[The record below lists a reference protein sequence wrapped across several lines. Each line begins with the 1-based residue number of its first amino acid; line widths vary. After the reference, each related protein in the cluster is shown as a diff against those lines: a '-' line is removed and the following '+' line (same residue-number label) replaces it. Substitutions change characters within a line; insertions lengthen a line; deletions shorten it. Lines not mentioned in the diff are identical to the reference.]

1 MSHSNKAVIIGAGPI
16 GLVTGWQLLENG
28 WSVKIFEKN
37 NIVGGMCRTWKWNEF
52 LVDTGPHIFHT
63 PDESLSKFWEEHFGD
78 LFVKGEF
85 WCKNV
90 AGKNFNEYWDYPL
103 SWESISKYPKDLKK
117 VVLSEL
123 DALDT
128 DKKAKAKN
136 YTEYM
141 ESMVGPTLRK
151 LFFKTYPEKIWGIS
165 TNEMTP
171 DWAPKRI
178 EFRNKTTP
186 FYDKQWNAVGKYGT
200 GCIYERI
207 KEKIIELG
215 GEVFLDYEV
224 NKIITSGQKIES
236 VIFSNGHEEKVK
248 WNDKIISSLPLTLT
262 ARLLGYK
269 SNLTFRG
276 IKSVYLAYDVPEVLP
291 KDIHWLYYGSNKIY
305 FNRVTEPK
313 KLTPFVAPKDKTYLT
328 AEITFS
334 KGDEIDLMDS
344 ELLIEKI
351 SDQIEKV
358 GLIEKNKLWDASTN
372 KESFVYPLLYTG
384 YQQEKAKTQSSI
396 SKYQQLYSIGTGGDY
411 NYADSQILFHKAF
424 DTVAI
429 ICGKDSSYTQTIRK
443 TPSVELNQIVTINGK
458 RIGDGEKAFII
469 AEAGL
474 NHNGSLKLAKELID
488 EAKKSNCDAVKF
500 QTFKQ
505 NSRVSSKVKSVKYA
519 ETITGLEET
528 LDQMFNRLAMPF
540 EDQKELFNY
549 ANKVGI
555 EFFSTPFD
563 FDSVDFLEKL
573 GVSLY
578 KISSFDLVNL
588 PLIRY
593 VARTGKPIIIST
605 GMSTLGQIEEAVG
618 VVMEEGNKNLILLHC
633 NSSYPAAPHEMNLKV
648 INNLQRLFKIPV
660 GLSDHTFGLFV
671 SHTALVM
678 GANVIER
685 HFTLDRTFEGPDHIL
700 SSEPGEF
707 AELISIAK
715 IIPQI
720 MGDGIKRIQPNEY
733 DTINTQ
739 RKSLYSACAIDKGQ
753 VITKDMIAIKGP
765 GGGLLPR
772 YLDIVIG
779 RKARKKI
786 LKDYPIN
793 WDNI

>member
-1 MSHSNKAVIIGAGPI
+1 MNKKAIILGAGPI
-16 GLVTGWQLLENG
+16 GLVTAWKLLENG
-28 WSVKIFEKN
+28 YSVIIFEKN
-37 NIVGGMCRTWKWNEF
+37 SLVGGMCRTWKWQDF

-63 PDESLSKFWEEHFGD
+63 PDKKLSEFWEDNFSD
-78 LFVKGEF
+78 LFIKGEF

-90 AGKNFNEYWDYPL
+90 RGDNFDEYWDYPL

-117 VVLSEL
+117 VVLSEIDKL
-123 DALDT
+123 DP

-141 ESMVGPTLRK
+141 ESEVGPTLRK

-165 TNEMTP
+165 TDEMTP

-178 EFRNKTTP
+178 EFRNKITP

-207 KEKIIELG
+207 KEKIIDLG
-215 GEVFLDYEV
+215 GEFFLDYEV
-224 NKIITSGQKIES
+224 NKIITSSQKIES
-236 VIFSNGHEEKVK
+236 IKFSNGHEEKIK
-248 WNDKIISSLPLTLT
+248 LNDKVISSLPITLT

-269 SNLTFRG
+269 SSLTFRG
-276 IKSVYLAYDVPEVLP
+276 IRSVYLAYDVPEILP
-291 KDIHWLYYGSNKIY
+291 EDIHWLYYGSNKIH

-313 KLTPFVAPKDKTYLT
+313 KLSSYVAPKDKTYLT

-351 SDQIEKV
+351 SDQIEEV
-358 GLIEKNKLWDASTN
+358 GLIKKNKLWDASTN
-372 KESFVYPLLYTG
+372 KESFVYPLLYAG
-384 YQQEKAKTQSSI
+384 YQQERAKTQSSI

-429 ICGKDSSYTQTIRK
+429 ICGKDSSYTETIRK
-443 TPSVELNQIVTINGK
+443 ISPVELNQTVLINDK
-458 RIGDGEKAFII
+458 KIGRGEKAYII

-474 NHNGSLKLAKELID
+474 NHNGSLKLAKELVD
-488 EAKKSNCDAVKF
+488 AAKKTNCDAVKF
-500 QTFKQ
+500 QTFKK
-505 NSRVSSKVKSVKYA
+505 NSRISSKVKAVKYA
-519 ETITGLEET
+519 ETITGLQET
-528 LDQMFNRLAMPF
+528 LDEMFNRLAMSF
-540 EDQKELFNY
+540 DDQKELFDY
-549 ANKVGI
+549 AHKVGI
-555 EFFSTPFD
+555 EIFSTPFD
-563 FDSVDFLEKL
+563 FDSVDYLENI
-573 GVSLY
+573 GVSMY
-578 KISSFDLVNL
+578 KIASFDLVNL
-588 PLIRY
+588 PLIKY
-593 VARTGKPIIIST
+593 VAKTGKPIIIST

-618 VVMEEGNKNLILLHC
+618 AVKEEGNKNLILLHC

-648 INNLQRLFKIPV
+648 INNLQQLFKIPV

-671 SHTALVM
+671 THTALVM

-700 SSEPGEF
+700 SSEPDEF
-707 AELISIAK
+707 TELVSIAK
-715 IIPQI
+715 TIPQI

-733 DTINTQ
+733 ETINTQ
-739 RKSLYSACAIDKGQ
+739 RKSLYANCNIEEGQ
-753 VITKDMIAIKGP
+753 VITREMIAIKGP
-765 GGGLLPR
+765 GGGLLPK

-779 RKARKKI
+779 REARSDI
-786 LKDYPIN
+786 EKDYPIT
-793 WDNI
+793 WEVI